1 MDSTRPRIA
10 SPRESPPGKAT
21 PAEATPALREV
32 RRAVRSWIAQHH
44 DGGPIAV
51 AISGG
56 ADSTALCAAV
66 VAEAAGPVAAITI
79 DHQLQDGS
87 RGFSEAAARAATR
100 LGCDSATIVPVT
112 VAGAGGMEAA
122 ARRARYEALDGA
134 RGSATVLLGHTLD
147 DQAETVLLGLARGSG
162 ARSISGMRPLAPPWG
177 RPLLGIRRATT
188 EAACAELGIEPFQ
201 DPHNVDGR
209 FTRARLRQEALPLLE
224 SILGGGAAESLARTA
239 RLLQDDNDALDEMAT
254 DARMGA
260 QHGAVL
266 LVENLQALPV
276 AVRSRVVRGWL
287 QDEGSGALASAH
299 LDAIDQLVTEWR
311 GQGAVAVPW
320 PPGEAREG
328 ARLVVERRHGTLA
341 LGIHERVPAH
351 AACSAGNRREERGT

>member
-1 MDSTRPRIA
+1 MDNPRPQVA
-10 SPRESPPGKAT
+10 AHQESLQQG
-21 PAEATPALREV
+21 ATPALHSV
-32 RRAVRSWIAQHH
+32 RLAVRSWMAQHH

-66 VAEAAGPVAAITI
+66 VAEAPGPVAAITV

-87 RGFSEAAARAATR
+87 RCFAEAAMRTATW
-100 LGCDSATIVPVT
+100 LGCGSATIATVT
-112 VAGAGGMEAA
+112 VAGPGGMEAA
-122 ARRARYEALDGA
+122 ARRARYEALDDA
-134 RGSATVLLGHTLD
+134 RAGATVLLGHTLD

-177 RPLLGIRRATT
+177 RPLLGVRRATT
-188 EAACAELGIEPFQ
+188 EAACADLGIEPFQ
-201 DPHNVDGR
+201 DPHNADER
-209 FTRARLRQEALPLLE
+209 YTRVRLRREALPLLE

-239 RLLQDDNDALDEMAT
+239 RLLREDNDALDEMAT
-254 DARMGA
+254 VARMGA

-266 LVENLQALPV
+266 LVENLQGLPV

-287 QDEGSGALASAH
+287 QDEGAGAIASAH
-299 LDAIDQLVTEWR
+299 LDAIDGLVTRWR

-320 PPGEAREG
+320 PAGEAREG

-351 AACSAGNRREERGT
+351 AACSTGHRREERGT